1 MINLEPLLEPISADA
16 PSGEDLS
23 YDPAMQELETL
34 LQGKP
39 ETQFSAAE
47 EPRWDHVRDRAVEL
61 LGRSKNLRLAIIL
74 CLALLRTEGIAGF
87 HRGLELIRAWLER
100 YWDTLYP
107 RLDPDDNNDP
117 TERVNILASLVTPIG
132 SFADPM
138 QFLRRVREAKLSE
151 SPRIGRFSL
160 EEIAPSSGADGAAG
174 ASPVDPTQAQASFR
188 DTPRETLDLVMNA
201 VTGSIG
207 TAKAIDQ
214 LLTSTIG
221 ADRAPDW
228 SALLVTLQEVRNVL
242 APYVGQSVE
251 TDGESDSGQGGQSGG
266 GGGSGNIQSRQD
278 VIRTLDRL
286 CDYYSRAEPSS
297 PVPLL
302 LRRAQRLA
310 EMNFLEIIG
319 DLSPEALAPVQNVT
333 GVKPAAPAAES

>member
-1 MINLEPLLEPISADA
+1 MTNLDPFLEPISADN
-16 PSGEDLS
+16 PCGEDLS

-47 EPRWDHVRDRAVEL
+47 EPRGDDVRDRTLAL
-61 LGRSKNLRLAIIL
+61 LRRSKNLRVAMIL
-74 CLALLRTEGIAGF
+74 SLALLRTEGLAGF
-87 HRGLELIRAWLER
+87 YRGLELIRGLLER

-132 SFADPM
+132 SYADPM

-160 EEIAPSSGADGAAG
+160 EEIAPSVGADGATTGTG
-174 ASPVDPTQAQASFR
+174 ADSSQVQASFR
-188 DTPRETLDLVMNA
+188 DTPREKLDGVMNA
-201 VTGSIG
+201 VTGALG
-207 TAKAIDQ
+207 TAKGIDQ
-214 LLTSTIG
+214 FLTTTIG

-228 SALLVTLQEVRNVL
+228 APLFTTLQEVRNVL
-242 APYVGQSVE
+242 APHVGQSVE
-251 TDGESDSGQGGQSGG
+251 GSGESAGNEGATAS